1 MPMDSVPVWIMLP
14 VILVV
19 AAIAA
24 GRWLLVADTFTD
36 RMINHAWAWNL
47 GGLALYILAAA
58 AGFPG
63 LGQRLFLCCGL
74 MTTAMVLVLAQ
85 LAAGAD
91 AEVMLR
97 RQKTYSVVA
106 AVTSAALLAFS
117 PAAHGVLHVGLD
129 EIVWTLSELPMAAS
143 GYLVARASFRELR
156 TAARMAKEKLTYSV
170 LFILAAYWAAAALL
184 TVVRALCGVPPSH
197 PGNALAVSSFV
208 CVLVIATLTA
218 IPLVT
223 ALLVRAG
230 LDRAGRRCRRLRPLW
245 CDLTAAV
252 PEVVLSRTDDG
263 DSGAASRLYR
273 MTVEIQDALLHLK
286 PYMPSPA
293 EEPGAADA
301 GQGIGDYARR
311 VAYAVRCRAAGLR
324 PVAQTA
330 PLAAAPTGGHD
341 RANGLRQ
348 LLDLA
353 LEWPKARADVG

>member
-1 MPMDSVPVWIMLP
+1 MPVWIMFP

-36 RMINHAWAWNL
+36 RMINHAWTWNL
-47 GGLALYILAAA
+47 GGLALYVFAAA
-58 AGFPG
+58 AGFAG

-85 LAAGAD
+85 LAAGAEP
-91 AEVMLR
+91 EVMLR
-97 RQKTYSVVA
+97 RQKVYSVVA
-106 AVTSAALLAFS
+106 AVTSAVLLMFA
-117 PAAHGVLHVGLD
+117 PAARDVLHVGLD
-129 EIVWTLSELPMAAS
+129 EIVWTLSEIPMAVS

-156 TAARMAKEKLTYSV
+156 TAARMVKEKLTYSV
-170 LFILAAYWAAAALL
+170 LLALAVYWAVAALL
-184 TVVRALCGVPPSH
+184 TIVRALCGVPPSH
-197 PGNALAVSSFV
+197 PGNAMAVSSFV
-208 CVLVIATLTA
+208 CMLVIATLTA
-218 IPLVT
+218 MPLVT
-223 ALLVRAG
+223 ALLARAG

-245 CDLTAAV
+245 RDLTAAV
-252 PEVVLSRTDDG
+252 PEVVLTRTGDG

-273 MTVEIQDALLHLK
+273 MTVEIQDALLHLR
-286 PYMPSPA
+286 PYMPPPA
-293 EEPGAADA
+293 QALGSAAA
-301 GQGIGDYARR
+301 GQSVRDYARQ
-311 VAYAVRCRAAGLR
+311 VAYAVRGRAAGLR

-330 PLAAAPTGGHD
+330 PLAAMPTGGHD